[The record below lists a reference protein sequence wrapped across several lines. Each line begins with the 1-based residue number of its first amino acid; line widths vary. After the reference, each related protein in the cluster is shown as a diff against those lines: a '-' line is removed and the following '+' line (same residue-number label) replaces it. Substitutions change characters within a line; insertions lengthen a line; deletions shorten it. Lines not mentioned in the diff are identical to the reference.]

1 MKERD
6 FSDYVRDILDSIRDV
21 EEFISGITFEEFL
34 QDKKITKAVIRSLEV
49 LGKASK
55 KYRMI

>member
-6 FSDYVRDILDSIRDV
+6 FSDYVRDILDSIQDV

-34 QDKKITKAVIRSLEV
+34 QNKKINKAIIRSLEV
-49 LGKASK
+49 LGEASK
-55 KYRMI
+55 KYQMI